1 MNDAAGNGGALSV
14 EGLTVHF
21 GGLVAV
27 DGLSF
32 TAGHGRITALIGP
45 NGAGKTTTF
54 NACCGLV
61 RRRAGRVVLDG
72 QDVTDLSPAA
82 RARRG
87 LGRTFQVI
95 ELYDSLTVAENVQL
109 GREAAQAG
117 SNPFRQLVRPRR
129 DRAAL
134 RSATDAALEL
144 CGIGELRRRRAG
156 ELSTGERRRVELA
169 RAVAGRFS
177 VLLLDE
183 PMSGLDPAETDR
195 LAAIVGHVAAEGQTI
210 LLVEHDM
217 RVVMDVSEFVYVLD
231 FGKLIFEGSPEAVR
245 RSEIVRAAYLGSEM
259 VDGTVAC

>member
-1 MNDAAGNGGALSV
+1 MTPVAATRPALQV

-32 TAGHGRITALIGP
+32 TAEQGSITALIGP

-61 RRRAGRVVLDG
+61 RGQAGRVVLDG
-72 QDVTDLSPAA
+72 ADITGLPAAA
-82 RARRG
+82 RARCG

-109 GREAAQAG
+109 GREPALAG
-117 SNPFRQLVRPRR
+117 SNPWRQLVRPRR
-129 DRAAL
+129 DRDDL
-134 RSATDAALEL
+134 RTATEAALEL
-144 CGIGELRRRRAG
+144 CGLGDLRRRRAG
-156 ELSTGERRRVELA
+156 ELTTGQRRLVELA
-169 RAVAGRFS
+169 RAAAGRFS

-183 PMSGLDPAETDR
+183 PTSGLDPGETDR
-195 LAAIVGHVAAEGQTI
+195 LAAIVARIAGEGQTI

-217 RVVMDVSEFVYVLD
+217 RVVMALSDHVYVLD
-231 FGKLIFEGSPEAVR
+231 FGRLIFEGTPDAVR
-245 RSEIVRAAYLGSEM
+245 ASDIVRAAYLGTEFAA
-259 VDGTVAC
+259 DTVTC